1 MPSQPLTI
9 FFIRAAPLTFALLWS
24 SGFIVA
30 KYAAPDADP
39 FTFLTVRFGVTILA
53 LGLIAVASRAPWPA
67 SAREAC
73 HSMMAGVLLHGGYV
87 GGVWWAV
94 AQGLPA
100 GISGLITAAQPLLT
114 ALLAAPLLGER
125 VTRGQWC
132 GIVSGFVG
140 IVLVLAPRLAAVDMA
155 ALGAVAVPMI
165 VNFGATVSVTLGTFY
180 QKRFVAGADLRTG
193 ICLQSVG
200 ALAVV
205 APLAL
210 ATETLRFD
218 PTPTLLAALAWS
230 VLVMSMAAIALLLL
244 MIRHGEV
251 SRIAT
256 LIYLVP
262 PLAVVEAFILFG
274 ESLSAVQIVG
284 TAVTATGVWLA
295 THRDGVSRR
304 FWRPRAG
311 Q

>member
-1 MPSQPLTI
+1 
-9 FFIRAAPLTFALLWS
+9 
-24 SGFIVA
+24 
-30 KYAAPDADP
+30 
-39 FTFLTVRFGVTILA
+39 
-53 LGLIAVASRAPWPA
+53 
-67 SAREAC
+67 
-73 HSMMAGVLLHGGYV
+73 MAGVLLHGGYV

-125 VTRGQWC
+125 VTRRQWC
-132 GIVSGFVG
+132 GIVVGFIG
-140 IVLVLAPRLAAVDMA
+140 IVLVLAPRLSAVDTA
-155 ALGAVAVPMI
+155 VLGTVALPMI

-193 ICLQSVG
+193 TCLQFVG

-218 PTPTLLAALAWS
+218 VNATLLAALAWS

-244 MIRHGEV
+244 MIRHGEL
-251 SRIAT
+251 SRVAM

-262 PLAVVEAFILFG
+262 PLTALEAFILFG
-274 ESLSAVQIVG
+274 ESLSAVQVIG
-284 TAVTATGVWLA
+284 MAVTAMGVWLA
-295 THRDGVSRR
+295 TRR
-304 FWRPRAG
+304 G
-311 Q
+311 

>member
-1 MPSQPLTI
+1 MPSPQLTA
-9 FFIRAAPLTFALLWS
+9 FFIRAAPLTFALFWS

-30 KYAAPDADP
+30 KYAVLDADP
-39 FTFLTVRFGVTILA
+39 FTFLVARFAATIVILA
-53 LGLIAVASRAPWPA
+53 SIAVASRAPWPA
-67 SAREAC
+67 SAREAA

-114 ALLAAPLLGER
+114 AVLAAPLLGER
-125 VTRGQWC
+125 VTRRQWC
-132 GIVSGFVG
+132 GIVVGFIG
-140 IVLVLAPRLAAVDMA
+140 IVLVLAPRLSVVDTAVLGTV
-155 ALGAVAVPMI
+155 ALPMI

-193 ICLQSVG
+193 TCLQFVG

-205 APLAL
+205 APIAL

-218 PTPTLLAALAWS
+218 VNATLLAALAWS

-244 MIRHGEV
+244 MIRHGEL
-251 SRIAT
+251 SRVAM

-262 PLAVVEAFILFG
+262 PLTALEAFILFG
-274 ESLSAVQIVG
+274 ESLSAVQVIG
-284 TAVTATGVWLA
+284 MAVTAAGVWLA
-295 THRDGVSRR
+295 TRR
-304 FWRPRAG
+304 G
-311 Q
+311 

>member
-1 MPSQPLTI
+1 MPPKQSTAFL
-9 FFIRAAPLTFALLWS
+9 IRAAPLTFALFWS

-30 KYAAPDADP
+30 KYVAPDADP
-39 FTFLTVRFGVTILA
+39 FTFLAVRFALTILLLA
-53 LGLIAVASRAPWPA
+53 LIAIASHAPWPT
-67 SAREAC
+67 SAREAG
-73 HSMMAGVLLHGGYV
+73 HSSVAGILLHGGCL

-125 VTRGQWC
+125 ITRWRWF

-140 IVLVLAPRLAAVDMA
+140 IVLVFAPRLGAVDTA
-155 ALGAVAVPMI
+155 ALGSVAAPMI

-180 QKRFVAGADLRTG
+180 QKRFVANADLRTG
-193 ICLQSVG
+193 TCLQFVG
-200 ALAVV
+200 ALAVM

-218 PTPTLLAALAWS
+218 VTPTLLAALAWS

-244 MIRHGEV
+244 LIRRGEV
-251 SRIAT
+251 SRVAA

-262 PLAVVEAFILFG
+262 PLAAAEAFVLFG
-274 ESLSAVQIVG
+274 ERLDAVQIVG
-284 TAVTATGVWLA
+284 MAVTAMGVWLS
-295 THRDGVSRR
+295 TRLK
-304 FWRPRAG
+304 
-311 Q
+311 